1 MLLRDP
7 SEAVGLDGRGWSSPS
22 LDEALEGGDVDVDGT
37 GLVSAIA

>member
-7 SEAVGLDGRGWSSPS
+7 SEAVGLEGRGSSPS